1 MRISDWSSD
10 VCSSD
15 LPDFLRLGALLGLML
30 ERHPAVH
37 TDLSYGVSGSVLA
50 QIASAQLD
58 VGFYLGLPTDKRLYA
73 TTLTSFHY
81 CVAAPRDWRERV
93 ASDDWSQLVQLPWIW
108 PPPESV
114 HHRLLAERFAALG
127 MTPQIAE
134 IGRAHV

>member
-81 CVAAPRDWRERV
+81 CVAAPR
-93 ASDDWSQLVQLPWIW
+93 
-108 PPPESV
+108 
-114 HHRLLAERFAALG
+114 G
-127 MTPQIAE
+127 AE
-134 IGRAHV
+134 ILRDGSLRLDMAGPVVACGRGLSHWGGGAPPLRGGEGVGVRAEERG

>member
-93 ASDDWSQLVQLPWIW
+93 ASADWSQLVQLPWIW
-108 PPPESV
+108 TPPESV
-114 HHRLLAERFAALG
+114 HHRDRKSTRLNSS
-127 MTPQIAE
+127 
-134 IGRAHV
+134 H